1 MSRLLR
7 GQEVAVKI
15 LRSII
20 MSKKVAHAYLFKGP
34 RGCGME
40 ECAREFSKA
49 ILCLGSDSD
58 KITAS
63 GLRETTSDLT
73 LSCGVCESCQAFS
86 ENNHPDLFCFE
97 KEGTS
102 IKIKS
107 SHEMLKESL
116 TRPYLSGRKVF
127 VINEAENMTLEAA
140 NALLKLLEEPPYYI
154 TFILTTSNELM
165 IPSTIVSRCQ
175 VIPFR
180 PLPASVI
187 ADILET
193 EHGVSA
199 EDSRLISMFSS
210 GSIDRAL
217 WFLSDDGKDALS
229 GGGIVAEIR
238 SNSPVELGLK
248 YSKAN
253 SDEKVRVLTALEIHF
268 GGSLARAVH
277 DSGESEDMQTEG
289 KNTKEAITRSI
300 YGLNAVMRARQR
312 LAANTNSFLTL
323 SDLFLR
329 LRGLLTQG
337 SFSGS
342 SYTDDSRGT
351 ITL

>member
-1 MSRLLR
+1 MSRLLQ

-49 ILCLGSDSD
+49 ILCLGSDLD
-58 KITAS
+58 KLAVS
-63 GLRETTSDLT
+63 GLGETTSDLT
-73 LSCGVCESCQAFS
+73 LSCGICESCRAFS
-86 ENNHPDLFCFE
+86 GNNHPDLFCFE

-102 IKIKS
+102 IRIKT

-116 TRPYLSGRKVF
+116 TRPYLSERKVF
-127 VINEAENMTLEAA
+127 VVNEAENMTLEAA

-187 ADILET
+187 ADILEA
-193 EHGVSA
+193 EYGVSS
-199 EDSRLISMFSS
+199 EDSRLIAMFSS

-217 WFLSDDGKDALS
+217 WFLSDAGKDALS
-229 GGGIVAEIR
+229 GGGIVAEMR
-238 SNSPVELGLK
+238 SNSPVELGIK

-253 SDEKVRVLTALEIHF
+253 PDEKARVLSALEIHF
-268 GGSLARAVH
+268 GGSLARAVD
-277 DSGESEDMQTEG
+277 DSGESEDVQMEG
-289 KNTKEAITRSI
+289 KNTKEEISRSI
-300 YGLNAVMRARQR
+300 CGLNAIMRARQR
-312 LAANTNSFLTL
+312 LAANTNSFLTF
-323 SDLFLR
+323 SALFLS

-337 SFSGS
+337 S
-342 SYTDDSRGT
+342 
-351 ITL
+351 

>member
-1 MSRLLR
+1 VSILLR

-58 KITAS
+58 KLAAS
-63 GLRETTSDLT
+63 GLGETTNDLT
-73 LSCGVCESCQAFS
+73 LSCGLCESCQAFS
-86 ENNHPDLFCFE
+86 GNNHPDLFCFE

-102 IKIKS
+102 IKIKT
-107 SHEMLKESL
+107 SHDMLKESL
-116 TRPYLSGRKVF
+116 TRPYLSKRKVF
-127 VINEAENMTLEAA
+127 VVNEVENMTLEAA

-187 ADILET
+187 ADILEA

-199 EDSRLISMFSS
+199 EDSRLIAMFSS

-217 WFLSDDGKDALS
+217 WFLSDDGKDVLS
-229 GGGIVAEIR
+229 GGGIVAEMR
-238 SNSPVELGLK
+238 SNSPVELGIK

-253 SDEKVRVLTALEIHF
+253 SDEKARVLSALEVHF
-268 GGSLARAVH
+268 GGSLARAVG
-277 DSGESEDMQTEG
+277 DSSESEDGQMEG
-289 KNTKEAITRSI
+289 KNTREEIARSI
-300 YGLNAVMRARQR
+300 CGLNAIMRARQR
-312 LAANTNSFLTL
+312 LAANTNSFLTF
-323 SDLFLR
+323 SALFLS
-329 LRGLLTQG
+329 LRSLLTQG
-337 SFSGS
+337 S
-342 SYTDDSRGT
+342 
-351 ITL
+351 

>member
-1 MSRLLR
+1 VSILLR

-49 ILCLGSDSD
+49 ILCLGSDLD
-58 KITAS
+58 KLAVS
-63 GLRETTSDLT
+63 GLGETTSDLT
-73 LSCGVCESCQAFS
+73 LSCGICESCRAFS
-86 ENNHPDLFCFE
+86 GNNHPDLFCFE

-102 IKIKS
+102 IKIKT

-116 TRPYLSGRKVF
+116 TRPYLSERKVF
-127 VINEAENMTLEAA
+127 VVNEAENMTLEAA

-187 ADILET
+187 ADILEA
-193 EHGVSA
+193 EYGVSS
-199 EDSRLISMFSS
+199 EDSRLIAMFSS

-217 WFLSDDGKDALS
+217 WFLSDAGKDALS
-229 GGGIVAEIR
+229 GGGIVAEMR
-238 SNSPVELGLK
+238 SNSPVELGIK

-253 SDEKVRVLTALEIHF
+253 PDEKARVLSALEIHF
-268 GGSLARAVH
+268 GGSLARAVD
-277 DSGESEDMQTEG
+277 DSGESEDVQMEG
-289 KNTKEAITRSI
+289 KNTKEEISRSI
-300 YGLNAVMRARQR
+300 CGLNAIMRARQR
-312 LAANTNSFLTL
+312 LAANTNSFLTF
-323 SDLFLR
+323 SALFLS

-337 SFSGS
+337 S
-342 SYTDDSRGT
+342 
-351 ITL
+351 

>member
-1 MSRLLR
+1 MSRLLQ

-58 KITAS
+58 KLAAS
-63 GLRETTSDLT
+63 GLGEMTSALT
-73 LSCGVCESCQAFS
+73 LSCGRCESCHAFS
-86 ENNHPDLFCFE
+86 ENNHPDLFSFE

-102 IKIKS
+102 IKIKT

-116 TRPYLSGRKVF
+116 TRPYLSERKVF
-127 VINEAENMTLEAA
+127 VVNEVENMTLEAA

-187 ADILET
+187 ADILEA
-193 EHGVSA
+193 EHGVSS
-199 EDSRLISMFSS
+199 EDSRLIAMFSS

-217 WFLSDDGKDALS
+217 WFLSDAGKDALS
-229 GGGIVAEIR
+229 GGGIVAEMR
-238 SNSPVELGLK
+238 SNSPVELGIK

-253 SDEKVRVLTALEIHF
+253 PDEKARVLSALEVHF
-268 GGSLARAVH
+268 GGSLARAVD
-277 DSGESEDMQTEG
+277 DSGESEDVQMEG
-289 KNTKEAITRSI
+289 KNTKEEISRSI
-300 YGLNAVMRARQR
+300 HGLNAIMRARQR
-312 LAANTNSFLTL
+312 LAANTNSFLTF
-323 SDLFLR
+323 SALFLS
-329 LRGLLTQG
+329 LKGLVTQG
-337 SFSGS
+337 S
-342 SYTDDSRGT
+342 
-351 ITL
+351 